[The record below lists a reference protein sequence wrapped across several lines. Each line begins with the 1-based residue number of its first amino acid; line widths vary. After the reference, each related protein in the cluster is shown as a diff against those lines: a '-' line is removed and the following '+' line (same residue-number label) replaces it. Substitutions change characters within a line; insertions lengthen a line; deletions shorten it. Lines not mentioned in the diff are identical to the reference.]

1 VQMDETYLQVV
12 RSEKAPAS
20 DHYMV
25 VRAAGP
31 PGRRIILFNYEPS
44 RTVAALQNLLIGPQG
59 PYTGKLLTDGLE
71 LYDPVAEALK
81 LVHFGCLQH
90 CRMYYHKAAK
100 VTELPSGKNLA
111 RVAIDDYIGKIYAAE
126 RQIKDLREEREKSG
140 TVLLEPHAYLRY
152 LFEELPKASTAEAL
166 EALLPWN
173 VKPVLRTHG
182 VTANCSCPTEFPT
195 YHR

>member
-1 VQMDETYLQVV
+1 MDETYLQVV

-44 RTVAALQNLLIGPQG
+44 RTVAALQNLLVGPQG

-71 LYDPVAEALK
+71 LYDTVAEALK

-90 CRMYYHKAAK
+90 CRTYYHKAAK
-100 VTELPSGKNLA
+100 VTELPSGKNLLSRAPHAA
-111 RVAIDDYIGKIYAAE
+111 RGPLFNLRRRAWAA
-126 RQIKDLREEREKSG
+126 DKSG
-140 TVLLEPHAYLRY
+140 SNCRMCP
-152 LFEELPKASTAEAL
+152 
-166 EALLPWN
+166 
-173 VKPVLRTHG
+173 RTPQ
-182 VTANCSCPTEFPT
+182 S
-195 YHR
+195 